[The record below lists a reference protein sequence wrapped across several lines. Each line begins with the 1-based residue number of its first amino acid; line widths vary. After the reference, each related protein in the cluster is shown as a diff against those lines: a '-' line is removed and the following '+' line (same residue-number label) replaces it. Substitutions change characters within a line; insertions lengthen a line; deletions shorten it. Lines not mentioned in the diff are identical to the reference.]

1 MAKKSLSSKSNYIPK
16 SMINEIEVLRKGKVT
31 DIDGANLLD
40 GAYVK
45 KNVKYA
51 KGSTV
56 KGKRKTA
63 EEIYEEEQH
72 DAMFNSTYGK
82 GGKTG
87 CWCYSI
93 GGL

>member
-16 SMINEIEVLRKGKVT
+16 SMINEIEVSRKGKVT
-31 DIDGANLLD
+31 DIDGASLLD

-45 KNVKYA
+45 KNVKFA

-56 KGKRKTA
+56 KSNKKSP
-63 EEIYEEEQH
+63 EEAYEQEQE
-72 DAMFNSTYGK
+72 DAMFNSEYGQ